1 MFSLSCKKFHQI
13 YDTVDHYLYKQISY
27 SHFLNPPNIIPL
39 HSISCSLF
47 VIQLIGEKVSNALA
61 QGLSVIACVGEQL
74 SDREAG
80 KTNEVVFK
88 QTKAIA
94 GWQFKS
100 LIYILWE
107 GDFKEII
114 HRKMVQ
120 KVNFSMMLWTNC
132 SICPPSKAHHSNS
145 RTIIT
150 FIYCSKFIAKIS
162 YEIKPNLYLITD
174 DWMPCPHTLPCTKI
188 STSILWQT
196 LCVLIFHGQW

>member
-100 LIYILWE
+100 LIYIL
-107 GDFKEII
+107 
-114 HRKMVQ
+114 
-120 KVNFSMMLWTNC
+120 
-132 SICPPSKAHHSNS
+132 
-145 RTIIT
+145 
-150 FIYCSKFIAKIS
+150 
-162 YEIKPNLYLITD
+162 
-174 DWMPCPHTLPCTKI
+174 
-188 STSILWQT
+188 
-196 LCVLIFHGQW
+196 